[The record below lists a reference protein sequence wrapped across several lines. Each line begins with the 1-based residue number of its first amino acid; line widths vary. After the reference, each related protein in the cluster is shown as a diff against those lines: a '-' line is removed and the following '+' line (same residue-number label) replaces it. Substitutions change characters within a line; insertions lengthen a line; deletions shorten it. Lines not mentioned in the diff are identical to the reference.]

1 MAEILNYTELSEIDA
16 KISISRNYFQ
26 QNRKELANQKN
37 VRSADNKQRQF
48 WLKKLYWSVKDH
60 EEQILEALEKDFHRS
75 RQESISLEY
84 VKLLGD
90 ILHLI
95 EGIPKWN
102 KPKKVR
108 DNSAPFMF
116 GNINIEKISR
126 GNVLV
131 ISPFNF
137 PVLLALAPVACAL
150 SAGNTVILKPS
161 EMTPHCALVLEDI
174 VKSCQ
179 LPEGVLQIV
188 QGGVEQTTKLINS
201 ESLDMIFYTGSPRVG
216 SIVAQ
221 AAAKNL
227 VPCVLELGGK
237 SPTFITGSL
246 QKKNLETALK
256 RIFFGAFGN
265 AGQICVSP
273 DYLLVHES
281 IYDDVVKESGKVMKE
296 LYPDLNEHTEY
307 THMIHKA
314 SYDKTLEKL
323 QKTKGR
329 KVSAADVKIDNTSG
343 KLMIPPTIVFD
354 SDWDDALM
362 EEENF
367 APVLPVIKY
376 TDIDATIDK
385 ILSKHDTPLVQYIF
399 SETQKEIDHILAR
412 LRSGDCII
420 CDTTIHV
427 GIKDAPFGGI
437 GQSGYGN
444 YGGVYGFDAFSH
456 ERIVLKQP
464 FWVDFLLKLRYPPFT
479 AKKVKLLKLATERQP
494 WFDREGNDHRS
505 YKLIAMFSVTC
516 ALLAV
521 GVKSF
526 FV

>member
-314 SYDKTLEKL
+314 SYDKTL
-323 QKTKGR
+323 
-329 KVSAADVKIDNTSG
+329 
-343 KLMIPPTIVFD
+343 
-354 SDWDDALM
+354 
-362 EEENF
+362 
-367 APVLPVIKY
+367 
-376 TDIDATIDK
+376 
-385 ILSKHDTPLVQYIF
+385 
-399 SETQKEIDHILAR
+399 IDHILAR

>member
-221 AAAKNL
+221 AAAK
-227 VPCVLELGGK
+227 
-237 SPTFITGSL
+237 I
-246 QKKNLETALK
+246 
-256 RIFFGAFGN
+256 
-265 AGQICVSP
+265 
-273 DYLLVHES
+273 
-281 IYDDVVKESGKVMKE
+281 
-296 LYPDLNEHTEY
+296 
-307 THMIHKA
+307 
-314 SYDKTLEKL
+314 
-323 QKTKGR
+323 
-329 KVSAADVKIDNTSG
+329 
-343 KLMIPPTIVFD
+343 
-354 SDWDDALM
+354 
-362 EEENF
+362 
-367 APVLPVIKY
+367 
-376 TDIDATIDK
+376 
-385 ILSKHDTPLVQYIF
+385 
-399 SETQKEIDHILAR
+399 
-412 LRSGDCII
+412 
-420 CDTTIHV
+420 
-427 GIKDAPFGGI
+427 
-437 GQSGYGN
+437 
-444 YGGVYGFDAFSH
+444 
-456 ERIVLKQP
+456 
-464 FWVDFLLKLRYPPFT
+464 
-479 AKKVKLLKLATERQP
+479 
-494 WFDREGNDHRS
+494 
-505 YKLIAMFSVTC
+505 
-516 ALLAV
+516 
-521 GVKSF
+521 
-526 FV
+526 